1 MSATDDGARLIAG
14 RYLLISEVGRGAMG
28 VVWLARDER
37 LGRTVAVKELRA
49 GVGLSSTQVEQSY
62 LRARREARI
71 AASLNHPHA
80 VAVYDVVE
88 QEERPYLVMEYVPS
102 RSLAEVLRERASL
115 EPAEVA
121 EIGAQLASALVAAH
135 EAGIVHR
142 DIKPGNILLADS
154 GGAKLTDFGI
164 SRAIG
169 DVTVTGTGEML
180 GTPAYFAPEV
190 AQGRSASAAS
200 DVFSLGATLYAAVE
214 GEPPFGTG
222 PSAIALL
229 LRIANGEIRPP
240 ERIGPLTDT
249 LMWMLGNNPEGRPS
263 METSRRELSA
273 IAVSSFPDAGTEQIP
288 ETSAAPVPEAADAVP
303 EPADS
308 AAGSAS
314 AAESGDRAAAAVAAA
329 SAAVSERPPSVPK
342 AKSSNTGTN
351 SRRFLLPWWAWLGVA
366 AIATAGVIAG
376 LVASGGPSASNLAP
390 PPAASSTKTA
400 SATTTKSSGGVG
412 KATTSATPR
421 ASASATATA
430 SATAS
435 QTASATPSAST
446 TASPSGDV
454 STQLTSMLSH
464 YYTLVPGD
472 LDEAW
477 GYMTP
482 DYQTNHAGGP
492 TGYRDFWDEIRSVS
506 ASDITAQLPSTVTA
520 TIVYD
525 YKNGQT
531 VVEPTSYGLVLSDG
545 IWKIASSAVI
555 SSTTTG

>member
-1 MSATDDGARLIAG
+1 MSATDEDRLIAD
-14 RYLLISEVGRGAMG
+14 RYRLISEVGRGAMG

-37 LGRTVAVKELRA
+37 LGRTVAVKELRT
-49 GVGLSSTQVEQSY
+49 GVGLSSTQMEQSY

-102 RSLAEVLRERASL
+102 RSLAEVLRERTAL

-142 DIKPGNILLADS
+142 DIKPGNILLAES

-190 AQGRSASAAS
+190 AQGHPASAAS

-229 LRIANGEIRPP
+229 LRIANGEIRAP

-249 LMWMLGNNPEGRPS
+249 LMWMLGNNPDGRPS
-263 METSRRELSA
+263 METSRRELNA
-273 IAVSSFPDAGTEQIP
+273 IAVSSSPDAGTEQIP
-288 ETSAAPVPEAADAVP
+288 ETAAATVPTVADASP

-308 AAGSAS
+308 DVDSAS
-314 AAESGDRAAAAVAAA
+314 AAESGDRAGAGLAVAG
-329 SAAVSERPPSVPK
+329 AAVSERPPSAPK
-342 AKSSNTGTN
+342 RSDTGTD
-351 SRRFLLPWWAWLGVA
+351 SRRRLLLPWWAWLVLA
-366 AIATAGVIAG
+366 AIVTAGIIAA
-376 LVASGGPSASNLAP
+376 LVASGGPSASGVT
-390 PPAASSTKTA
+390 PPAAATSTKSAGATA
-400 SATTTKSSGGVG
+400 TKSSSSGGVA
-412 KATTSATPR
+412 KASKSATPR
-421 ASASATATA
+421 TSPTASATATA
-430 SATAS
+430 SPSKSAS
-435 QTASATPSAST
+435 TTPSAST
-446 TASPSGDV
+446 TTTPSGSV
-454 STQLTSMLSH
+454 STQLSSMISH
-464 YYTLVPGD
+464 YYTLVPGN
-472 LDEAW
+472 LDAAW

-492 TGYRDFWDEIRSVS
+492 TGYRDFWDQIESVS
-506 ASDITAQLPSTVTA
+506 ASSIVAQPPSTVTA
-520 TIVYD
+520 TITYH

-531 VVEPTSYGLVLSDG
+531 VVESTSYGLVLSDG
-545 IWKIASSAVI
+545 IWKIASSSVL
-555 SSTTTG
+555 SSTTE

>member
-1 MSATDDGARLIAG
+1 MSATDGDRLIAG
-14 RYLLISEVGRGAMG
+14 RYRLISEVGRGAMG

-49 GVGLSSTQVEQSY
+49 GVGLSSTQMEQSY

-80 VAVYDVVE
+80 VAIYDVVE

-102 RSLAEVLRERASL
+102 RSLAEVLRERTTL

-142 DIKPGNILLADS
+142 DIKPGNILLAET
-154 GGAKLTDFGI
+154 GEAKLTDFGI

-190 AQGRSASAAS
+190 AQGHSASAAS

-229 LRIANGEIRPP
+229 LRIANGEIRAP

-273 IAVSSFPDAGTEQIP
+273 IAVSSSPDAGTEQIP
-288 ETSAAPVPEAADAVP
+288 ETAPAPEPEVADASPETAGSESGSESAAA
-303 EPADS
+303 
-308 AAGSAS
+308 
-314 AAESGDRAAAAVAAA
+314 SGDRAGAAVAAA
-329 SAAVSERPPSVPK
+329 AAAERPPSVPES
-342 AKSSNTGTN
+342 ANTSTN
-351 SRRFLLPWWAWLGVA
+351 SRRLLLPWWAWLGVA

-376 LVASGGPSASNLAP
+376 LVASGGPSGSNVAS
-390 PPAASSTKTA
+390 PPAASSTNTTRATATKTK
-400 SATTTKSSGGVG
+400 TSSGVDQ
-412 KATTSATPR
+412 ATTSATPR
-421 ASASATATA
+421 ASASASA
-430 SATAS
+430 SKTP
-435 QTASATPSAST
+435 SATPSAST
-446 TASPSGDV
+446 SASASGSV

-464 YYTLVPGD
+464 YYTLVPGN

-492 TGYRDFWDEIRSVS
+492 SGYRAFWGKIQSVS
-506 ASDITAQLPSTVTA
+506 ASDIVAQPPSTVTA
-520 TIVYD
+520 TIVYH

-531 VVEPTSYGLVLSDG
+531 VVEPTSYGLVFSDG
-545 IWKIASSAVI
+545 IWKIASSSVI
-555 SSTTTG
+555 SSTTE

>member
-1 MSATDDGARLIAG
+1 MSATDEDRLIAD
-14 RYLLISEVGRGAMG
+14 RYRLISEVGRGAMG

-37 LGRTVAVKELRA
+37 LGRTVAVKELRT
-49 GVGLSSTQVEQSY
+49 GVGLSSTQMEQSY

-102 RSLAEVLRERASL
+102 RSLAEVLRERTAL

-142 DIKPGNILLADS
+142 DIKPGNILLAES

-190 AQGRSASAAS
+190 AQGHSASAAS

-229 LRIANGEIRPP
+229 LRIANGEIRAP

-249 LMWMLGNNPEGRPS
+249 LMWMLGNNPDGRPS
-263 METSRRELSA
+263 MDTSRRELSA
-273 IAVSSFPDAGTEQIP
+273 IAVSSSPDAGTEQIP
-288 ETSAAPVPEAADAVP
+288 ETAAATAATVVDASPESAD
-303 EPADS
+303 PAS
-308 AAGSAS
+308 ESES
-314 AAESGDRAAAAVAAA
+314 AAESGDRAGAGLAVAGAAVA
-329 SAAVSERPPSVPK
+329 ERPSS
-342 AKSSNTGTN
+342 ALKSSNTSMD
-351 SRRFLLPWWAWLGVA
+351 SRRRLLLPWWAWLVLA
-366 AIATAGVIAG
+366 AIVTAGIIAG
-376 LVASGGPSASNLAP
+376 LVASGGPSASGAT
-390 PPAASSTKTA
+390 PPAAATSTKSAGATA
-400 SATTTKSSGGVG
+400 TKSSSSGGVA
-412 KATTSATPR
+412 KASKSATPR
-421 ASASATATA
+421 TSPTASATATA
-430 SATAS
+430 SPSKSAS
-435 QTASATPSAST
+435 TTPSAST
-446 TASPSGDV
+446 TTTPSGSV
-454 STQLTSMLSH
+454 STQLSSMISH
-464 YYTLVPGD
+464 YYTLVPGN

-492 TGYRDFWDEIRSVS
+492 TGYRDFWDQIESVS
-506 ASDITAQLPSTVTA
+506 ATDIVAQPPSTVTA
-520 TIVYD
+520 TITYH

-531 VVEPTSYGLVLSDG
+531 VVEPTSYGLVFSDG
-545 IWKIASSAVI
+545 IWKIASSSVL
-555 SSTTTG
+555 SSTTE